1 MSITL
6 SALRETRDSIVFLPV
21 MDHILANN
29 LLFLHWTIC
38 KFQIEIRDA
47 VDPRDHIPAHDG
59 HTQHEPGGRDGQ
71 D

>member
-1 MSITL
+1 
-6 SALRETRDSIVFLPV
+6 